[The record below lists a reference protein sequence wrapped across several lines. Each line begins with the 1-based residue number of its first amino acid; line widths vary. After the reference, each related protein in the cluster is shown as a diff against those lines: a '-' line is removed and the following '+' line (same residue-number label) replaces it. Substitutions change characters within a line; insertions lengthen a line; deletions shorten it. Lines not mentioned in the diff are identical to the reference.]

1 MDCPA
6 RPVDATHRWLA
17 LTPPEL
23 VKARLKLDT
32 QTIAAF
38 HKQEFPVVPE

>member
-32 QTIAAF
+32 ADHSGF
-38 HKQEFPVVPE
+38 S